1 MRRVLASVAA
11 VLALAACT
19 GDDKPVASPS
29 PTVSTP
35 GPVIPTTKPKV
46 VVPKGPAPTTLV
58 KRDLI
63 VGTGDFAV
71 PGRTVQV
78 NYVGVLYKDGTEF
91 DSSWK
96 TGSGNPIPF
105 TLGNEDVIAG
115 WDEGVVGM
123 RVGGRRML
131 VIPPALAYGPDGD
144 GTGLIG
150 PDEPLVFVVDL
161 VSVSGGF
168 APPVGTQGP

>member
-1 MRRVLASVAA
+1 LRRVLASVAA

-19 GDDKPVASPS
+19 GDDKPKAIPS
-29 PTVSTP
+29 PTLSTP
-35 GPVIPTTKPKV
+35 GPVLPTTKPKV
-46 VVPKGPAPTTLV
+46 VVPKGPAPKALV

-63 VGTGDFAV
+63 IGTGDFAV

-78 NYVGVLYKDGTEF
+78 NYVGVFFKDGTEF

-96 TGSGNPIPF
+96 TGPGNPLPF
-105 TLGNEDVIAG
+105 VVGNEDVIAG

-123 RVGGRRML
+123 RVGGRREL
-131 VIPPALAYGPDGD
+131 VIPASLAYGADGD
-144 GTGLIG
+144 GSGLIG
-150 PDEPLVFVVDL
+150 PDEPLVFVIDL
-161 VSVSGGF
+161 VAVGGGF